1 VSVSS
6 LKLGSTYRVAYGGG
20 VSEQVLGLRELKK
33 RQTRQAISDVATR
46 LFIDRGFDEV
56 TITEVAAA
64 ARVAKMTVT
73 NHFPRKEDLVFDV
86 HENLITA
93 PARAVAERLAG
104 ESVLEALRRS
114 YLEALA
120 RRDPLIGFAGRPF
133 VRMVAASPTLQA
145 RLREIHDEREK
156 ALAEVLADAMGTNAD
171 DITTLVVAAQFAS
184 AYRLLFEEAQ
194 RRILAGADNDTVASA
209 LDDAARRICTLLE
222 PGLMDYGRQD
232 GS

>member
-1 VSVSS
+1 VSS
-6 LKLGSTYRVAYGGG
+6 LKLGSTYQVTYAGG
-20 VSEQVLGLRELKK
+20 VGEQALGLRELKK

-46 LFIDRGFDEV
+46 LFIDRGFEDV

-86 HENLITA
+86 HEELSA
-93 PARAVAERLAG
+93 GPARAVAERAAG

-114 YLEALA
+114 YREALA

-133 VRMVAASPTLQA
+133 VHMVAASPILQA

-156 ALAEVLADAMGTNAD
+156 ALAEVLGDATGTNAD

-194 RRILAGADNDTVASA
+194 RRILSGADNDTVASA
-209 LDDAARRICTLLE
+209 LDDAASRIFQLLE
-222 PGLMDYGRQD
+222 PGLVDYGRQ
-232 GS
+232 GTG